1 MHHKFDY
8 RLPSQAMDILDN
20 EASEDEAARKEIPMS
35 RPLSHEANCELVAKQ
50 QRYRSILLEA
60 AQSDDAVRQKWEDSE
75 AAIANLT
82 LDEVRGRPLA
92 RPWRD

>member
-1 MHHKFDY
+1 MHYEVDHGS
-8 RLPSQAMDILDN
+8 PSQAMDILDN

-35 RPLSHEANCELVAKQ
+35 RPLSHEANHELVAKQ

-75 AAIANLT
+75 AAIVNLT

-92 RPWRD
+92 RPWQE